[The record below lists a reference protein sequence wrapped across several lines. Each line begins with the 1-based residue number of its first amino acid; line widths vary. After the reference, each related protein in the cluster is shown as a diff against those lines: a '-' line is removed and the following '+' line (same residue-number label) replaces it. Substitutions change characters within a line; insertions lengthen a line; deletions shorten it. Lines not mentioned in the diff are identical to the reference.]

1 MTAEKY
7 SDEWLRQLAVA
18 KAERDRLDVV
28 EDVLRDMLDAAAD
41 SQWRKDFRDCEAE
54 QAKLSQYRAA
64 RDSVWADRDAA
75 ADRANEIQF
84 GREFVERSRERRAER
99 AQSRGI
105 ERSR

>member
-1 MTAEKY
+1 MTAERY
-7 SDEWLRQLAVA
+7 SDEWERQLAAA

-28 EDVLRDMLDAAAD
+28 EDVLRDMLDAAAE
-41 SQWRKDFRDCEAE
+41 SQWRKDFRDCRAE

-75 ADRANEIQF
+75 DDRANELEF
-84 GREFVERSRERRAER
+84 GREFLERSRERRAAG
-99 AQSRGI
+99 AQARGI